1 MITRKIDKIIIH
13 CADTKTS
20 QSFDISEVDLWHKK
34 RGFSK
39 VGYHYYI
46 RLDGTLQIGRE
57 LNEVGAH
64 CKGQNSKSIGICFE
78 GGLNPDSSKWS
89 TPLNEQL
96 LTYDSLISYLNSIF
110 GDLSIH
116 GHYDFSDTKSC
127 PNFLIDEV
135 L

>member
-20 QSFDISEVDLWHKK
+20 QSFDISEVDLWHRK
-34 RGFSK
+34 RGFDK

-78 GGLNPDSSKWS
+78 GGLNKEGSKWA

-96 LTYDSLISYLNSIF
+96 LTYDSLKAYLDSIF
-110 GDLSIH
+110 KDLQVF
-116 GHYDFSDTKSC
+116 GHYEFSDKSC
-127 PNFLIDEV
+127 PNFDINDIL
-135 L
+135 